1 MTCGQAWHPQRNPN
15 TLDHCC
21 YITFHLLAPTAVYA
35 WLDAHENTDL
45 MSGDFDIKAR
55 DTNLEKRSGI
65 EAQQHS
71 VERVYGID
79 EAISKFPSNN
89 LLLKKQFL

>member
-1 MTCGQAWHPQRNPN
+1 M
-15 TLDHCC
+15 
-21 YITFHLLAPTAVYA
+21 YA

-65 EAQQHS
+65 EPQQHS

-79 EAISKFPSNN
+79 EAISKFPS
-89 LLLKKQFL
+89 K